1 MGIFKKPDGDT
12 STLRG
17 VTYNLVFN
25 LNVVEAVIGRFG
37 SVAEM
42 YQKIEEMT
50 EQEALDVFAWITVQI
65 INEDVAERRENGE
78 NLQTM
83 TIERLKRTM
92 SARQLV
98 DVKHCIIGIVRRDM
112 PTEENEDETEPDGKN

>member
-12 STLRG
+12 ITLRG

-78 NLQTM
+78 NLQAM

-98 DVKHCIIGIVRRDM
+98 DVKRCIIGTVRRDM
-112 PTEENEDETEPDGKN
+112 PTEESEDETELDGKN

>member
-12 STLRG
+12 ITLRG

-25 LNVVEAVIGRFG
+25 LNVVESVIGRFG

-112 PTEENEDETEPDGKN
+112 PTEENEDETESDGKN

>member
-12 STLRG
+12 ITLRG

>member
-1 MGIFKKPDGDT
+1 MGIVKKPEGDT
-12 STLRG
+12 ITLRG

>member
-12 STLRG
+12 ITLRG

-112 PTEENEDETEPDGKN
+112 PTEENEDETESDGKN

>member
-12 STLRG
+12 ITLRG

-78 NLQTM
+78 NLQAM

-112 PTEENEDETEPDGKN
+112 PTEENEDETESDGKN

>member
-12 STLRG
+12 ITLRG

-25 LNVVEAVIGRFG
+25 LNVVEAVISRFG

-98 DVKHCIIGIVRRDM
+98 DVKHCIIGIARRDM
-112 PTEENEDETEPDGKN
+112 PTEESEDETEPDGKN

>member
-12 STLRG
+12 ITLRG

-112 PTEENEDETEPDGKN
+112 PTEENEAETESDGKN

>member
-12 STLRG
+12 ITLRG

-50 EQEALDVFAWITVQI
+50 EREALDVFAWITVQI

-78 NLQTM
+78 NLQAM

>member
-12 STLRG
+12 ITLRG

-65 INEDVAERRENGE
+65 INEDVAERCENGE
-78 NLQTM
+78 NLQPM

-98 DVKHCIIGIVRRDM
+98 DVKHCVIGIVRRDM
-112 PTEENEDETEPDGKN
+112 PTEESEDETEPDGKN

>member
-1 MGIFKKPDGDT
+1 MGIFKKSDGDT
-12 STLRG
+12 ITLCG

-78 NLQTM
+78 NLQAM

-112 PTEENEDETEPDGKN
+112 PTEENEDETESDGKN

>member
-12 STLRG
+12 ITLRG

-25 LNVVEAVIGRFG
+25 LNVVEAVISRFG

-83 TIERLKRTM
+83 TIERLKQTM

-98 DVKHCIIGIVRRDM
+98 DVKHCIIGIARRDM
-112 PTEENEDETEPDGKN
+112 PTEESEDETEPDGKN

>member
-1 MGIFKKPDGDT
+1 MGIFKKPDGNT
-12 STLRG
+12 ITLRG

-42 YQKIEEMT
+42 YQKTEEMT

-78 NLQTM
+78 NLQAM

-98 DVKHCIIGIVRRDM
+98 DVKHCIMGIVRRDM

>member
-12 STLRG
+12 ITLRG

-65 INEDVAERRENGE
+65 INEDVAERCENGE
-78 NLQTM
+78 NLQPM

-98 DVKHCIIGIVRRDM
+98 DVKHCVIGIVRRDM

>member
-1 MGIFKKPDGDT
+1 MGICKKPDGDT
-12 STLRG
+12 ITLRG

>member
-12 STLRG
+12 ITLRG

-50 EQEALDVFAWITVQI
+50 EREALDVFAWITVQI
-65 INEDVAERRENGE
+65 INEDVAERCENGE
-78 NLQTM
+78 NLQPM

-112 PTEENEDETEPDGKN
+112 PTEESEDETEPDGKN

>member
-1 MGIFKKPDGDT
+1 MGIFKKSDGDT
-12 STLRG
+12 ITLRG

-78 NLQTM
+78 NLQAM

-98 DVKHCIIGIVRRDM
+98 DVKHCIIGIVRRDT
-112 PTEENEDETEPDGKN
+112 PTEENEDETESDGKN

>member
-1 MGIFKKPDGDT
+1 MGIFKKSDGDT
-12 STLRG
+12 ITLRG

-78 NLQTM
+78 NLQAM

-112 PTEENEDETEPDGKN
+112 PTEENEDETESDGKN

>member
-12 STLRG
+12 ITLRG

-50 EQEALDVFAWITVQI
+50 EQEALDVFAWISVQI

-112 PTEENEDETEPDGKN
+112 PTEENEDETESDGKN

>member
-12 STLRG
+12 ITLRG

-112 PTEENEDETEPDGKN
+112 PTEESEDETEPDGKN

>member
-1 MGIFKKPDGDT
+1 M
-12 STLRG
+12 
-17 VTYNLVFN
+17 TYNLVFN

-65 INEDVAERRENGE
+65 INEDVAERCENGE

-112 PTEENEDETEPDGKN
+112 PTEENEDETESDGKN

>member
-1 MGIFKKPDGDT
+1 MGIFKKSDGDT
-12 STLRG
+12 ITLRG

-78 NLQTM
+78 NLQAM

-92 SARQLV
+92 SAR
-98 DVKHCIIGIVRRDM
+98 
-112 PTEENEDETEPDGKN
+112 

>member
-12 STLRG
+12 ITLRG

-42 YQKIEEMT
+42 YKKIEEMT

-78 NLQTM
+78 NLQAM

>member
-12 STLRG
+12 ITLRG

-78 NLQTM
+78 NLQAM

-112 PTEENEDETEPDGKN
+112 PTEENKDETEPDGKN

>member
-12 STLRG
+12 ITLRG

-78 NLQTM
+78 NLQAM

>member
-12 STLRG
+12 ITLRG

-65 INEDVAERRENGE
+65 INEDVAERCENGE
-78 NLQTM
+78 NLQPM

-112 PTEENEDETEPDGKN
+112 PTEDSEDETEPDEKN

>member
-12 STLRG
+12 ITLRG

-65 INEDVAERRENGE
+65 INEDVAERCENGE
-78 NLQTM
+78 NLQPM

-112 PTEENEDETEPDGKN
+112 PTEESEDETEPDGKN

>member
-1 MGIFKKPDGDT
+1 MSIFKKPDGDT
-12 STLRG
+12 ITLRG

-25 LNVVEAVIGRFG
+25 LNVVEAVISRFG

-65 INEDVAERRENGE
+65 INEDVAERCENGE
-78 NLQTM
+78 NLQPM

-112 PTEENEDETEPDGKN
+112 PTEESEDETEPDGKN